1 MGVGTLS
8 GWLLNENKRKATM
21 LDTKSLVSANKK
33 LVVVRP
39 EPRFLGVP
47 YFDTCPMFLKK
58 GNERKRNQLRK
69 ARVSSFSGRE
79 QPCGRIKLEKG
90 IRKQLIGYQHGG
102 FSHDHGDHGKGRNAK
117 DWVLMALHREWR
129 HHSAAM
135 FTLAMAQ
142 YARSALNIRT
152 PLVYS
157 SLVSFSVL
165 EQSH

>member
-58 GNERKRNQLRK
+58 GM
-69 ARVSSFSGRE
+69 
-79 QPCGRIKLEKG
+79 KG
-90 IRKQLIGYQHGG
+90 
-102 FSHDHGDHGKGRNAK
+102 S
-117 DWVLMALHREWR
+117 ET
-129 HHSAAM
+129 S
-135 FTLAMAQ
+135 
-142 YARSALNIRT
+142 YARLGCH
-152 PLVYS
+152 PLAAGS
-157 SLVSFSVL
+157 NHAG
-165 EQSH
+165 E